1 MSISAPQ
8 VPDQDRKQ
16 NEQAESRQYI
26 DSDTE
31 RATLAGK
38 IFMG

>member
-1 MSISAPQ
+1 MSIGAPHETGRGSA
-8 VPDQDRKQ
+8 Q

-26 DSDTE
+26 DSDTDG
-31 RATLAGK
+31 APLADA